1 MKKHT
6 RKVLYLP
13 KRYIPAFL
21 TKSDAQKQ
29 IRNLVKT
36 RKQYLKGVYEEWPK
50 LKSYVHKPSPHLKRV
65 QEIYGMD
72 VLDPRL
78 PKAAQ
83 CSADAFEQILS
94 KGRGAYYSSGSRP
107 NQTAESW
114 AVARLASSITGGKA
128 SAIDRGILKAGCKP
142 GSKALRL
149 AQNPRNKKTRKH
161 AIRKRVIT

>member
-6 RKVLYLP
+6 QKRKVLYLP

-29 IRNLVKT
+29 IRNLLKT
-36 RKQYLKGVYEEWPK
+36 RKNYLKGVYEERPK
-50 LKSYVHKPSPHLKRV
+50 LKSYVHKPSPHLKKV

-78 PKAAQ
+78 PGVTQ
-83 CSADAFEQILS
+83 CSPDAFEQILN

-114 AVARLASSITGGKA
+114 AVARLASSVTGGKA
-128 SAIDRGILKAGCKP
+128 SAIDRSILEAGCKP

-149 AQNPRNKKTRKH
+149 AIKTRKH

>member
-1 MKKHT
+1 MKKHKQNQT
-6 RKVLYLP
+6 HKVLYLP
-13 KRYIPAFL
+13 KRYVPAFL
-21 TKSDAQKQ
+21 TKSDAKKQ
-29 IRNLVKT
+29 IQNLLKT
-36 RKQYLKGVYEEWPK
+36 RKKYLKGVYEERPK

-83 CSADAFEQILS
+83 CSPEAFEQILN

-114 AVARLASSITGGKA
+114 AVARLASSVTGGKA
-128 SAIDRGILKAGCKP
+128 SAIDRSILEEGCKP

-149 AQNPRNKKTRKH
+149 AQKTRKH
-161 AIRKRVIT
+161 AIRKRIIT

>member
-1 MKKHT
+1 MA
-6 RKVLYLP
+6 RKIIYLP

-29 IRNLVKT
+29 IRNLLKT
-36 RKQYLKGVYEEWPK
+36 RKNYLKGIYKDRPK
-50 LKSYVHKPSPHLKRV
+50 LKSYVHKTSRHLKRV

-78 PKAAQ
+78 PGVTK
-83 CSADAFEQILS
+83 CSPDAFEKILN

-114 AVARLASSITGGKA
+114 AVARLASSVTGGK
-128 SAIDRGILKAGCKP
+128 SSVIDRSILEAGCKP
-142 GSKALRL
+142 ESKALRL
-149 AQNPRNKKTRKH
+149 AQNKKTRKH

>member
-1 MKKHT
+1 MA
-6 RKVLYLP
+6 RKIIYLP

-29 IRNLVKT
+29 IRNLLKT
-36 RKQYLKGVYEEWPK
+36 RKNYLKGIYKDRPK
-50 LKSYVHKPSPHLKRV
+50 LKSYVHKPSRHLKRV
-65 QEIYGMD
+65 QEIYGME

-78 PKAAQ
+78 PGVTK
-83 CSADAFEQILS
+83 CSPDAFEKILN

-114 AVARLASSITGGKA
+114 AVARLASSVTGGKS
-128 SAIDRGILKAGCKP
+128 SAIDRHILEEGCKP

-149 AQNPRNKKTRKH
+149 AQNKKSRKH
-161 AIRKRVIT
+161 AIRKRVVT

>member
-1 MKKHT
+1 MA
-6 RKVLYLP
+6 RKIIYLP

-29 IRNLVKT
+29 IRNLLKT
-36 RKQYLKGVYEEWPK
+36 RKNYLKGIYEDRPK
-50 LKSYVHKPSPHLKRV
+50 LKSYAHKPSRHLKRV
-65 QEIYGMD
+65 QEIYGIE

-78 PKAAQ
+78 PGVTK
-83 CSADAFEQILS
+83 CSPDAFEKILN

-128 SAIDRGILKAGCKP
+128 SAIDYSILEEGCKP

-149 AQNPRNKKTRKH
+149 AQNKKTRKH

>member
-1 MKKHT
+1 MA
-6 RKVLYLP
+6 RKIIYLP

-29 IRNLVKT
+29 IRNLLKT
-36 RKQYLKGVYEEWPK
+36 RKNYLKGIYEDRPK
-50 LKSYVHKPSPHLKRV
+50 LKSYVHKPSRHLKRV

-78 PKAAQ
+78 PGVTK
-83 CSADAFEQILS
+83 CSPDAFEKILN

-114 AVARLASSITGGKA
+114 AVARLASSVTGGKS
-128 SAIDRGILKAGCKP
+128 SAIDRHILEEGCKP
-142 GSKALRL
+142 GSKALKL
-149 AQNPRNKKTRKH
+149 AQKTRKH

>member
-1 MKKHT
+1 MA
-6 RKVLYLP
+6 RKIIYLP

-29 IRNLVKT
+29 IRNLLKT
-36 RKQYLKGVYEEWPK
+36 RKNYLKGIYKDRPK
-50 LKSYVHKPSPHLKRV
+50 LKSYVHKPSQHLKRV
-65 QEIYGMD
+65 QEIYGME

-78 PKAAQ
+78 PGVTK
-83 CSADAFEQILS
+83 CSPDAFEKILN

-114 AVARLASSITGGKA
+114 AVARLASSVTGGKA
-128 SAIDRGILKAGCKP
+128 SAIDRHILEEGCKP

-149 AQNPRNKKTRKH
+149 AQNKTRKH

>member
-1 MKKHT
+1 MKKHKQNQT
-6 RKVLYLP
+6 HKVLYLP
-13 KRYIPAFL
+13 KRYVPAFL
-21 TKSDAQKQ
+21 TKSDAKKQ
-29 IRNLVKT
+29 IQNLLKT
-36 RKQYLKGVYEEWPK
+36 RKKYLKGVYEERPK

-83 CSADAFEQILS
+83 CSPEAFEQILN

-114 AVARLASSITGGKA
+114 AVARLASSVTGGKA
-128 SAIDRGILKAGCKP
+128 SAIDRSILEAGCKP

-149 AQNPRNKKTRKH
+149 AKKTRKH
-161 AIRKRVIT
+161 AIRKRVVI

>member
-1 MKKHT
+1 MV
-6 RKVLYLP
+6 RKIISFP

-29 IRNLVKT
+29 IRNLLKT
-36 RKQYLKGVYEEWPK
+36 RKNYLKGIYKNRPK
-50 LKSYVHKPSPHLKRV
+50 LKSYVHKPSRHLKRV
-65 QEIYGMD
+65 QEIYGME

-78 PKAAQ
+78 PGVTK
-83 CSADAFEQILS
+83 CSPDAFEKILN
-94 KGRGAYYSSGSRP
+94 KGRGAYYNSGSRP

-114 AVARLASSITGGKA
+114 AVARLASSVTGGKS
-128 SAIDRGILKAGCKP
+128 SAIDRHILEAGCKP

-149 AQNPRNKKTRKH
+149 AQKTRKH